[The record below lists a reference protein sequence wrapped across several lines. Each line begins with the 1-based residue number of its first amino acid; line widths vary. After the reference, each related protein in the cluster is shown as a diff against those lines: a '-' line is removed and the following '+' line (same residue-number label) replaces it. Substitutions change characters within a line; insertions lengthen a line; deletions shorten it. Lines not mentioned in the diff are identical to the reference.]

1 MENLVRNMSSFSP
14 MVRPD
19 RLDYEKKINEIVRR
33 SPIEAHDRVPAVW
46 HVFGGVH
53 GKTATVVA
61 GVHGNEHS
69 GVWAMMKVMSELVS
83 GKLEMKEGQI
93 TFVLGNPEALK
104 QNLRL
109 IKYNLNRLFGR
120 SDIQDQPHYE
130 CVRSREIAPFLVE
143 TDSLFDLH
151 STSSESPPFGLI
163 YRQNVRASIAM
174 GLPHVV
180 YGGEELFKSVVR
192 GTTAGWSE
200 AHGIPAFVFES
211 GKHMAPGTFRS
222 AYRYLR
228 GYLDYMGVI
237 PYIRRADDHEV
248 TQCYRLYECQYLKSR
263 DFEYSNEFKTLD
275 WIGPG
280 TSIGNYPGMELGVDR
295 YSVIIMPTKVH
306 NLQLGEEMYY
316 LGEPTIW
323 S

>member
-1 MENLVRNMSSFSP
+1 MDNLARNMSSASTIT
-14 MVRPD
+14 RLD
-19 RLDYEKKINEIVRR
+19 RFDYEKRIREIVRR
-33 SPIEAHDRVPAVW
+33 SPIEAHDRVKCVW

-69 GVWAMMKVMSELVS
+69 GVWAMMKLMSEIVS
-83 GKLEMKEGQI
+83 GTLELKEGQV

-109 IKYNLNRLFGR
+109 IKYNLNRVFGR
-120 SDIQDQPHYE
+120 SDIQDQQFYE
-130 CVRSREIAPFLVE
+130 CIRSREIAPFLVE
-143 TDSLFDLH
+143 TDSIFDLH
-151 STSSESPPFGLI
+151 STSSVSPPFGLV
-163 YRQNVRASIAM
+163 YRQNVRATIAM

-180 YGGEELFKSVVR
+180 YGGEELFRSVVR

-200 AHGIPAFVFES
+200 AHGIPGFVFES
-211 GKHMAPGTFRS
+211 GKHMAPNTFRN

-237 PYIRRADDHEV
+237 PYVRSKDDYEV
-248 TQCYRLYECQYLKSR
+248 TQCYRLYDCQYLKSR
-263 DFEYSNEFKTLD
+263 DFEYVRDFQTLD
-275 WIGPG
+275 WLKPG
-280 TSIGNYPGMELGVDR
+280 TVIGSYPGMELGVDR
-295 YSVIIMPTKVH
+295 YSVVVMPTKVQ
-306 NLQLGEEMYY
+306 NLQLGEEMFY
-316 LGEPTIW
+316 LAAPTVW